1 MLNALNVNV
10 NVERTRLTTH
20 RIYSRVSRRL
30 NEVPSY
36 PLYIQS
42 SPSVGTVLG
51 DFFVHAQGDKTLR
64 GGEHNK
70 TPQAGTPALGGPTW
84 DGPGRGGPVLLELEG
99 GRSGPEIGL
108 AWWWLNTRCGL
119 VLRRP
124 QR

>member
-70 TPQAGTPALGGPTW
+70 TPQAGTPALGGP
-84 DGPGRGGPVLLELEG
+84 PGMVLVEVDRSYWSWRGVGPVLRSVWPG
-99 GRSGPEIGL
+99 GGSTHVVG
-108 AWWWLNTRCGL
+108 WC
-119 VLRRP
+119 
-124 QR
+124 